1 MSFSLK
7 GTDVST
13 NETAAPSSLR
23 NYVDAPF
30 RDVAQNV
37 SDDDTVGG
45 HLTQATT
52 ARIYNDIISSPAVRV
67 TIIVFYFIVILVA
80 TLGNILVMLVIYR
93 RRSLRRNPAVLLIFN
108 LAMCDLVSCV
118 VYRPLLLLELF
129 LPFLSLDFFHNQL
142 DECKAASYFQGM
154 LAGRNTT
161 RALLCDLM
169 CTCM

>member
-13 NETAAPSSLR
+13 NETAVPSSLR

-67 TIIVFYFIVILVA
+67 TIIVFYFVVILVA

-154 LAGRNTT
+154 LAGMS
-161 RALLCDLM
+161 ALHLRHSVTSCV
-169 CTCM
+169 CS